1 MVETHIK
8 TLTSSHELPRKKA
21 YTPSMHRRILQM
33 MGLHATQ
40 NTRSKMGLR
49 GKLCFILHFLFLWY
63 HLDFFVTLL
72 ILLEPKVS
80 SYVLLA

>member
-1 MVETHIK
+1 
-8 TLTSSHELPRKKA
+8 
-21 YTPSMHRRILQM
+21 M